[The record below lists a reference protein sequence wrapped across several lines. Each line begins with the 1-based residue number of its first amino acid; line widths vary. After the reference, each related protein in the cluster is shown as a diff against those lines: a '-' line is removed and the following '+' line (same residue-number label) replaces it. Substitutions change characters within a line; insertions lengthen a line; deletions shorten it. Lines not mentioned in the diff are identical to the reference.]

1 MAGNLQI
8 TMFKYSSTEVPIFE
22 GEHYDYWSTEM
33 MDFFITEDLWD
44 IIENDYPEPPT
55 EDGADWSEVQQNKY
69 KQDQKKD
76 ATALRYLKQGVSKS
90 IYPRIFN
97 KRKTKEAWEVLQK
110 EFHGND
116 KVVSIKLQSL
126 WRDFDNL
133 LMKESENIRSFFS
146 RVAEIV
152 NNIQSLGDNIQD
164 KRVVEKILRSLPPKF
179 DHCVAAIEESK
190 DLSNLSMFE
199 LMSSL
204 QAHEE
209 RINRSSKQP
218 LEQAFQ
224 SKVGFSDKKPNNF
237 GASKNSWQNKNQSGK
252 GKWERNDRGKDEQR
266 SEVRKNS
273 HDGPYCIICKK
284 DNHNSKDCRF
294 KCTRCRIPNH
304 SQRDCWHQKKQG
316 KEHANISKEEKEDI
330 MFYTCMS
337 DETED
342 QNVWYIDSGC
352 SNHMT
357 SKLDSFVEL
366 DRNFSS
372 EVKLGDGKIQK
383 VEGKGTIEV
392 YSKQGNKK
400 HISDVLYVPNL
411 AQNLLSVGQLIQ
423 KGYLV
428 HFGDDACMIIDK
440 KQNLIVA

>member
-1 MAGNLQI
+1 MAENLQI

-22 GEHYDYWSTEM
+22 GEHYDYWNTEM
-33 MDFFITEDLWD
+33 MDFFISEDLWD

-97 KRKTKEAWEVLQK
+97 KRKTKEALEVLPT

-116 KVVSIKLQSL
+116 KVVYIKLQSL

-133 LMKESENIRSFFS
+133 LMKESENIRNFFS

-152 NNIQSLGDNIQD
+152 NNIQD
-164 KRVVEKILRSLPPKF
+164 KRVVEKTLRSLPPKF
-179 DHCVAAIEESK
+179 DHC
-190 DLSNLSMFE
+190 
-199 LMSSL
+199 
-204 QAHEE
+204 
-209 RINRSSKQP
+209 
-218 LEQAFQ
+218 AFQ
-224 SKVGFSDKKPNNF
+224 SKVVFSNKKSNNF
-237 GASKNSWQNKNQSGK
+237 ETSKNSWQNKNQSGK
-252 GKWERNDRGKDEQR
+252 GKWERHDRGKDEQR
-266 SEVRKNS
+266 SGERKNS

-330 MFYTCMS
+330 IFYTCMS
-337 DETED
+337 AETED
-342 QNVWYIDSGC
+342 RNVWYIDSGC

-372 EVKLGDGKIQK
+372 EVKLGDDKIQK

-392 YSKQGNKK
+392 HSKQGNKK

-423 KGYLV
+423 KGYLI
-428 HFGDDACMIIDK
+428 HFGDNACMIIDK
-440 KQNLIVA
+440 KQNLTVAKIDMASNKVFCLIMPFDKSFALKHETYHDSYLWHLRYGHLS